1 MYMCVFILY
10 MANKRQTIKII
21 LYPLYVNTACIN
33 MYIHIQCLCISII
46 HICMYVHMYVS
57 VCSYMHIY
65 LYCHTLLPL
74 PHADSFSHYL
84 CIYKMH
90 YLLFV
95 VNKCAFYML

>member
-1 MYMCVFILY
+1 MHLH
-10 MANKRQTIKII
+10 T
-21 LYPLYVNTACIN
+21 
-33 MYIHIQCLCISII
+33 
-46 HICMYVHMYVS
+46 MYVS